1 MALIG
6 TISSDVQFRNRV
18 FNGAME
24 IDQRNVGANTVVSS
38 SAPYTLDRFRV
49 QCANHS
55 GTMNVRQDSTSTTG
69 FVNSLRTI
77 VTAANTSMP
86 SGGLTRV
93 FTSLEGTSIND
104 LGWGTAN
111 AKTVTLSFYVRSS
124 NTGTFSGSI
133 TNYAEDRSY
142 PFTYTINTANNWEYE
157 TITIAGDTSGTWPT
171 SNAGALVINFDL
183 GSGSTQYGT
192 ANAWTGSFKTGVTG
206 STSIM
211 GVVGNN
217 WYVTGI
223 QLEPGST
230 ATPFEHRPYGLEL
243 QFCQRYYIKSFRN
256 LTVPANGQY
265 TYYSGTFWEGSDN
278 GKNEYVY
285 LPVIMRTS
293 PTFTLYGDSGKWQVY
308 NGSSWVTSTDSIAG
322 AITERSFTVFIV
334 GNISNS
340 SLHPWYCKGDWV
352 ASAEI

>member
-18 FNGAME
+18 FNGSME

-55 GTMNVRQDSTSTTG
+55 GTLNVRQDSTSTTG

-243 QFCQRYYIKSFRN
+243 QFCQRYYERTVTNTGLIWTGDGSLN
-256 LTVPANGQY
+256 NNYYLTGQFVVPKRAA
-265 TYYSGTFWEGSDN
+265 
-278 GKNEYVY
+278 
-285 LPVIMRTS
+285 
-293 PTFTLYGDSGKWQVY
+293 PTFTATGTGGTGFSA
-308 NGSSWVTSTDSIAG
+308 GSAADAG
-322 AITERSFTVFIV
+322 ANAGEWNMGFTCNLAGARRYFTA
-334 GNISNS
+334 GFT
-340 SLHPWYCKGDWV
+340 
-352 ASAEI
+352 ASAEL

>member
-243 QFCQRYYIKSFRN
+243 QFCQRYYWQSAAVGGDQCPRISSGI
-256 LTVPANGQY
+256 AY
-265 TYYSGTFWEGSDN
+265 TTTATAQHAVMYPVEMRATPTINSLSGNFIYSPVVG
-278 GKNEYVY
+278 GKT
-285 LPVIMRTS
+285 ITS
-293 PTFTLYGDSGKWQVY
+293 VSL
-308 NGSSWVTSTDSIAG
+308 
-322 AITERSFTVFIV
+322 V
-334 GNISNS
+334 G
-340 SLHPWYCKGDWV
+340 
-352 ASAEI
+352 ASATGTTLSTAGSTGLTAHDNYVMFNTTITFSAEL

>member
-1 MALIG
+1 MAFVG
-6 TISSDVQFRNRV
+6 TINSDVQFRNRV

-24 IDQRNVGANTVVSS
+24 IDQRSDGANTAVSA

-93 FTSLEGTSIND
+93 FTSLEGTSISD

-111 AKTVTLSFYVRSS
+111 AKTVTLSFYARSS

-211 GVVGNN
+211 GTVGNN

-230 ATPFEHRPYGLEL
+230 ATPFEHRPYGMEL
-243 QFCQRYYIKSFRN
+243 QLCQRYFWTSVSVGGDQNPRISSGI
-256 LTVPANGQY
+256 A
-265 TYYSGTFWEGSDN
+265 YSAAATAQHAVMYPVEMRATPTINSLSGNHIYS
-278 GKNEYVY
+278 
-285 LPVIMRTS
+285 PVIGGKTITSVSLVGASRTG
-293 PTFTLYGDSGKWQVY
+293 TTLSTA
-308 NGSSWVTSTDSIAG
+308 GSAGLTNHDNWVIFNCTLN
-322 AITERSFTVFIV
+322 F
-334 GNISNS
+334 
-340 SLHPWYCKGDWV
+340 
-352 ASAEI
+352 SAEL